1 MGFSKKLITTSFFFG
16 FFIIGITISIA
27 SPILIEI
34 SRTLNK
40 PIYIVAIIFTAFFA
54 GYASGPI
61 AGNLFLRIFSRKILI
76 GIMFFLQTLFLYV
89 FSFSQNIFISI
100 SVFFIIGLCAGFF
113 DMILTAILAEIFPGR
128 EGFFINVSHVFLSLG
143 AFAGPYISSFSIN
156 LGYNWQISFY
166 VASIISFINFIFFI
180 FIKIPVSLNNKLR
193 NNTIKQKITNKLSII
208 GEYKYLIL
216 LLIFAA
222 MLYTFSESGL
232 NSWIPTFLR
241 LFKNFNQINSS
252 QVLSFFWLAMAIGRI
267 IIGLISLKIDIIKIT
282 IFISIM
288 GAVFII
294 LGISVKNNLFSGIYF
309 SIAGLFY
316 SGILPNIFTISSIY
330 FKKLNNIVLSL
341 IVTFAAIGALIS
353 PQVLGISYKFFDLK
367 KAFIILGIAIF
378 IEAILI
384 FFVNYCLKSS
394 KFSALNTSKII

>member
-1 MGFSKKLITTSFFFG
+1 MDFSKKLITTSFFFG
-16 FFIIGITISIA
+16 FFIIGMTISIA

-40 PIYIVAIIFTAFFA
+40 PIYIVTIIFTAFFA
-54 GYASGPI
+54 GYAAGPI
-61 AGNLFLRIFSRKILI
+61 VGNLFLRIFSRKILI
-76 GIMFFLQTLFLYV
+76 GIMFFSQTLFLYI

-100 SVFFIIGLCAGFF
+100 GVFFIIGLCGGFF
-113 DMILTAILAEIFPGR
+113 DMILTAILAEIYLGR
-128 EGFFINVSHVFLSLG
+128 EGFLINVSHVFLSLG
-143 AFAGPYISSFSIN
+143 AFAGPYISSFSIK

-166 VASIISFINFIFFI
+166 AASIISFINFIFFI
-180 FIKIPVSLNNKLR
+180 FIKIPVNVNNKSR
-193 NNTIKQKITNKLSII
+193 NKITKQNITDRLSII
-208 GEYKYLIL
+208 RDYKYLIL

-222 MLYTFSESGL
+222 LFYTFSESGL

-252 QVLSFFWLAMAIGRI
+252 QVLSFFWLAIAIGRI
-267 IIGLISLKIDIIKIT
+267 IIGLISFKIDIIKIT

-288 GAVFII
+288 GAIFII
-294 LGISVKNNLFSGIYF
+294 LGILVENKLFSGIYF

-316 SGILPNIFTISSIY
+316 SGIFPNILTIGSIY

-341 IVTFAAIGALIS
+341 IVTFAAIGALIA
-353 PQVLGISYKFFDLK
+353 PQVLGTIYKFFDLK
-367 KAFIILGIAIF
+367 KAFVILSIAVF

-384 FFVNYCLKSS
+384 FFVNYGLKSS
-394 KFSALNTSKII
+394 KFSTLNFSEIK